1 MTRLKLNEI
10 WNDTAAFVKREGR
23 LLFPIALML
32 NALPMAFAAAMIP
45 EIRPGTLPPPGL
57 WTVLIPVAG
66 FIGLIGSVA
75 IAFLALRPGR
85 TVGEA
90 LRRGLSRFLPL
101 LGAYL
106 LVGLALGLV
115 LIVVAL
121 VMALLV
127 PGMAGGQPSPGAAA
141 VAVLLLVLLLL
152 PLMLFVATRLLLTT
166 PIAAVEEG
174 GPVAI
179 LRRSWE
185 LTAPVFWQLLGFLVL
200 TSILAAV
207 INYVAQAIVGIPIIL
222 LSGQPRPGS
231 MSAVVLLLVGA
242 LVSTVITVYLTTMVA
257 KIHAALSPEGK
268 ARVFE

>member
-1 MTRLKLNEI
+1 VL
-10 WNDTAAFVKREGR
+10 V
-23 LLFPIALML
+23 PIA
-32 NALPMAFAAAMIP
+32 
-45 EIRPGTLPPPGL
+45 
-57 WTVLIPVAG
+57 G
-66 FIGLIGSVA
+66 FVGLIGSVA

-106 LVGLALGLV
+106 LVGVALGLV
-115 LIVVAL
+115 LIVVVI
-121 VMALLV
+121 VMALFV
-127 PGMAGGQPSPGAAA
+127 PGMAAGSRAPARRRWRSFS
-141 VAVLLLVLLLL
+141 LVLLLL

-166 PIAAVEEG
+166 PIAAIEEG

-200 TSILAAV
+200 TSLLAAV
-207 INYVAQAIVGIPIIL
+207 ISYVAQTIVGIPMLL
-222 LSGQPRPGS
+222 LSGSPRPGNL
-231 MSAVVLLLVGA
+231 SAVVLLLVGA
-242 LVSTVITVYLTTMVA
+242 LVSTVITVYVTTMVA